1 MSKIGK
7 LETSLSRKAEFH
19 EFHFFNV
26 QGLVE
31 LGLPIIHSLE

>member
-7 LETSLSRKAEFH
+7 LETSLSRKA